1 MPFRLTI
8 ERLRTLVL
16 VAAGLLLVALVAS
29 LAVSRW
35 KSRLNLSEI
44 PKKLGVDIQQE
55 ANGVTY
61 TQARGGHTLFKIHA
75 SKVVQ
80 LKEGGKALLHDVR
93 IELYGEDGSRVD
105 KISGGEFEY
114 DQKAGVG
121 TAAGPV
127 EITVMKPGTAPAV
140 APKATADAAGKGAG
154 SVLGNAAQA
163 AAAGQIEI
171 KTSGLTFDQKTGTA
185 TTEQPVQFA
194 LAQGN
199 GSAVGAV
206 FNSDTGHVVL
216 DHDVSMTVQRG
227 KTGTAGDDVKIHA
240 HHAEFERGS
249 LIGTMTNAEATYRG
263 GQAMA
268 GDAKMLFR
276 QDGSA
281 VRLDAHNGFTMTSAS
296 GTHVAAPQGWLE
308 FDEKNHPRRGH
319 MEGGVTLD
327 SVTGGRQSHGGAP
340 VAELAFSELGDL
352 RHVHMERGV
361 TMHSEEDAS
370 GSHISRDW
378 RSPVA
383 DMAFRAGDKGK
394 TELESVFGQGGVT
407 MTGQTRRGDGGMT
420 PSKMSADQ
428 VTALFAPDQQLKHV
442 TGIGHASV
450 EQTTATGT
458 AQTTTGDKLEAEM
471 AQGAKSAEKTE
482 SKPAQTQSAG
492 LASGQIESATLDGHV
507 VLTQQAA
514 AKPGEQQPPLLRA
527 TGAHAVFDGA
537 WLHLTGNPRVVNGGM
552 EMTADK
558 IDVAQGAANPAGATN
573 HESTGK
579 TQQTGNAGSD
589 AFAHG
594 NVKATWLNDGRD
606 ASTAESAKNGAAS
619 GGTVG
624 LGGQTPSHVIAAE
637 AEFHQATGEATF
649 KGQARL
655 WQDANSVAAPVI
667 VLDRTR
673 RTLTAHGAG
682 AADPVKLV
690 LLSAGGTPGAKADSP
705 KQAGD
710 KNSDNKPKTPS
721 VIQVWGNDLL
731 YTDTT
736 RKAVLHATPG
746 GTVRAETGSA
756 VSNSDVVELTLLP
769 AGNHASKE
777 AGGAQVDK
785 MTARGNVV
793 LTSQDR
799 KGTGEQLVYTG
810 QTEQYVLTGT
820 PAKPP
825 RLSDPA
831 QGVVTGNALIFNSR
845 DDSVSIEGAG
855 NKTTTTTHAPAKA
868 K

>member
-1 MPFRLTI
+1 VRLTPFRLSI

-16 VAAGLLLVALVAS
+16 VAGGLLLVALIAS

-44 PKKLGVDIQQE
+44 PKTLGVDIQQE

-80 LKEGGKALLHDVR
+80 LKEGGKALLHDVK

-114 DQKAGVG
+114 DQKAGVA
-121 TAAGPV
+121 TATGPV
-127 EITVMKPGTAPAV
+127 EITIMKPGTAPAV
-140 APKATADAAGKGAG
+140 APKATAASAGNGTA
-154 SVLGNAAQA
+154 LGNAAQT
-163 AAAGQIEI
+163 AAAGQIKV

-185 TTEQPVQFA
+185 TTEQPVQFE

-199 GSAVGAV
+199 GSAIGAV
-206 FNSDTGHVVL
+206 FNSNTGHVVL
-216 DHDVSMTVQRG
+216 DHDVLMTVQRG
-227 KTGTAGDDVKIHA
+227 KTGTAGDDVKIRA

-249 LIGTMTNAEATYRG
+249 LVGTMTNAAADYRG
-263 GQAMA
+263 GHATA
-268 GDAKMLFR
+268 ADAKMLFR

-296 GTHVAAPQGWLE
+296 GTHVAAPQGWME
-308 FDEKNHPRRGH
+308 FDEKNHPRHGH
-319 MEGGVTLD
+319 LEGGVTMD
-327 SVTGGRQSHGGAP
+327 SVTGGRQSHGSSP
-340 VAELAFSELGDL
+340 VAELEFSELGDL
-352 RHVHMERGV
+352 RHAHMERGV

-370 GSHISRDW
+370 GAHISRDW

-383 DMAFRAGDKGK
+383 DMAFRAGAKGK
-394 TELESVFGQGGVT
+394 TELASVFGQDGVVI
-407 MTGQTRRGDGGMT
+407 TGQTRRGDGGMT

-442 TGIGHASV
+442 TGVGHANV

-458 AQTTTGDKLEAEM
+458 AQTTTGDRLEAEM
-471 AQGAKSAEKTE
+471 AQGAKPSE
-482 SKPAQTQSAG
+482 KPAQAQGAALSG
-492 LASGQIESATLDGHV
+492 GQIESATVDGHV

-558 IDVAQGAANPAGATN
+558 IDVAQGAPNPAGATN
-573 HESTGK
+573 HESTSK
-579 TQQTGNAGSD
+579 TQQAGNVGSD

-606 ASTAESAKNGAAS
+606 ASAAGSTKNGAAG

-624 LGGQTPSHVIAAE
+624 FGGQTPSHVIAAE

-667 VLDRTR
+667 VLDRTKQ
-673 RTLTAHGAG
+673 TLAAHGAG

-705 KQAGD
+705 KQTSD
-710 KNSDNKPKTPS
+710 KPNTPS
-721 VIQVWGNDLL
+721 VIRVRGDDLL

-746 GTVRAETGSA
+746 GSVRAETGTA

-799 KGTGEQLVYTG
+799 QGTGEQLVYTG
-810 QTEQYVLTGT
+810 QTGQYVLTGT
-820 PAKPP
+820 AAKPP

-855 NKTTTTTHAPAKA
+855 QKTTTTTHAPAKN
-868 K
+868 KQ